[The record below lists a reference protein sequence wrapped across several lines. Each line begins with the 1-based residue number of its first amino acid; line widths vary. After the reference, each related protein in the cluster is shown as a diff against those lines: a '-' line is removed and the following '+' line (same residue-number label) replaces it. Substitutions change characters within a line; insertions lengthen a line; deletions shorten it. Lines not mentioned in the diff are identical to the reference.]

1 MEYRFSSETKTIYL
15 DVPYKLMITSDT
27 GPALGNDGKGK
38 LHAVVRNTKTGADV
52 SFDSS
57 CFTWTRREDS
67 SNFTPVN
74 SDTLDL
80 TLDDL
85 VYGGYANFVV
95 SFEKSGLY
103 WKDTTFF
110 TMSKTTKGEDGAAG
124 YSQATVTLYKRSS
137 EEQTKYDGEVLT
149 YVFSTGGVT
158 GSTGTWSR
166 TVPSGDEKLW
176 VISASAF
183 ANSTEDEIE
192 VDDWTSPA
200 VLSENGTVGQDG
212 YTVLTVILYQR
223 SKTKPAKP
231 TGAST
236 YYFDTNT
243 ISGVEPWTIT
253 VPDGTE
259 PVWVTSA
266 TAATRLEVHDD
277 ISADEWSEPQM
288 LVKNGD
294 DGISSYTYI
303 RYSDDNGATF
313 TENGGTVVGEYM
325 GVCVTTASTA
335 PSDVSSYTWSKT
347 KGETGDKGD
356 SITISEKSIQ
366 YASSASGTVAPTA
379 WSDTPSPVK
388 GQYLWTRTYVKYS
401 DNTENTSYSVAYV
414 ATDGKNSLGV
424 YRAFTALST
433 SSTSVNASNIATKPS
448 RDWMVGDTII
458 DTNGLGFAVTIA
470 TSLSSST
477 IPIGYRFNIKG
488 EQGEKGDKGDKGDE
502 GDPAPYTRQI
512 YCASEKKPDTPTE
525 TCDQVPSGWS
535 LQIPTRTETQV
546 HWISMGVVSVKDGV
560 YEYSTWSEPAKYTAD
575 ESGIVPIVQWK
586 WGSSD
591 TINPDE
597 EDNTISLGDGTLLE
611 VNGQAVTIS
620 QNSGTGW
627 SNTIPA
633 YSDDKPY
640 LWKREWRYAS
650 EGVDAGWVYYCVTG
664 KQGVEGSYNS
674 LGYKIDGSSIT
685 FAGLDRDGIPSLGSF
700 RANLGGEVV
709 AFQRTVFT
717 ITSDLDGNY
726 HDRYFLVAHWTST
739 VGTLSL
745 CYLVPVSETDDDGNT
760 TYRMK
765 WVAQDG
771 TEITTTSVDGTAY
784 DPYVLAD
791 IRMVSGASIKSVTL
805 VNPAKLKAY
814 ESDYFMTI
822 MSQGDMTDVNAVAK
836 ALDIER
842 VFERVAAMEAF
853 INKLF
858 ANEITITNT
867 LDVNYNISKYG
878 SIHSSGYNKLDYT
891 DESKKGFY
899 LESTGYA
906 EFSKAILK
914 DATIESRDSDDLP
927 ILATSKSYDPFE
939 MAIHEEAT
947 YWKLDDLF
955 SNVDIKKYGYIEFT
969 SDYEAIHAP
978 LSTHYELYN
987 SIVNRFDRANMFS
1000 SVSFEYEFTVDF
1012 DISKIRL
1019 YLFHQFTKIA
1029 DTSSMNDS
1037 GIYVNDV
1044 LVSSGEWVVDTT
1056 KYDEYKTSS
1065 WGFAYKE
1072 WQYSY
1077 YIAKADLTTG
1087 EIAAGSKIKIK
1098 INVTDSAGAVM
1109 FNASDSVDIY
1119 ANPNNFEAINGLESD
1134 YTASTRGYVL
1144 FQKKANS
1151 ISLLS
1156 SYIFTYWNPKEHML
1170 ALDNFDSNYYAVYRP
1185 IDNGFLSKIYN
1196 QLTQYVIYK
1205 CDSTKSYLT
1214 YNNETIKVNSIT
1226 REEYSV
1232 IVNSEKVIPA
1242 DSVYAFDAYIYVP
1255 EGEGVLVT
1263 KTILPASS
1271 NAYDLGSETSKFRN
1285 IYVENLYPVGSF
1297 YFSTRPISP
1306 ASMYGGTWVE
1316 LDGDRTL
1323 WFVSHT
1329 DGTTTYLEDGTGDN
1343 LRPQK
1348 DDGALPALSGW
1359 FTTQGNDNTSV
1370 GRQGCDGGLFQVRN
1384 TGTVDSGTSG
1394 GSDYANSIS
1403 FDAKRY
1409 NSIYGKLGSVSSIV
1423 RPTNYKVYA
1432 WWRRA

>member
-313 TENGGTVVGEYM
+313 TENSGTVVGEYM

-424 YRAFTALST
+424 YRAMTALST

-477 IPIGYRFNIKG
+477 ISIGYRFNIKG

-546 HWISMGVVSVKDGV
+546 HWISMGVVSVTDGV

-611 VNGQAVTIS
+611 VNGQAVTIA

-745 CYLVPVSETDDDGNT
+745 CYLVPVSEIDDDGNT

-814 ESDYFMTI
+814 ESDYFMTLLGSNDRNMDDI
-822 MSQGDMTDVNAVAK
+822 NTVAK
-836 ALDIER
+836 ALGVER
-842 VFERVAAMEAF
+842 VFEKVAALEAF
-853 INKLF
+853 IDNLF
-858 ANEITITNT
+858 ANYIKIYGALYGGGYSKYGDNINGSTGFHISADGMIQANNAILKSATIEGNIECNDDGVPIFYSTTEVGSQSVTIPSKTRWAFSNLLSSFTDSTQPQYATVDGTQRAISLVSKISTWKQFSVGFGTTDQSWAYSHTAMTNDTYTVNIKMIVSNTNCSVVISSSKKGELYTRKNNCTETFSISLEKSEELNFTYTVGGGSIAGSTLYIDIIPTRRYLLLQGFYAFYTDTEYYISNHIVYNTFDSDNFKNYASVSVIANAVAVSKKYYIENCSVTYNSNPVSITSIIRIDRT
-867 LDVNYNISKYG
+867 LVLYLSSGETLLLSWDTGDSTISEYGYYNISG
-878 SIHSSGYNKLDYT
+878 S
-891 DESKKGFY
+891 
-899 LESTGYA
+899 
-906 EFSKAILK
+906 
-914 DATIESRDSDDLP
+914 
-927 ILATSKSYDPFE
+927 
-939 MAIHEEAT
+939 
-947 YWKLDDLF
+947 
-955 SNVDIKKYGYIEFT
+955 
-969 SDYEAIHAP
+969 
-978 LSTHYELYN
+978 
-987 SIVNRFDRANMFS
+987 
-1000 SVSFEYEFTVDF
+1000 F
-1012 DISKIRL
+1012 DIQKKNTGIYAYNLLPAKEGNSYIGASDNRYQGFFSTL
-1019 YLFHQFTKIA
+1019 DAETIIASTKIV
-1029 DTSSMNDS
+1029 
-1037 GIYVNDV
+1037 G
-1044 LVSSGEWVVDTT
+1044 
-1056 KYDEYKTSS
+1056 
-1065 WGFAYKE
+1065 
-1072 WQYSY
+1072 Q
-1077 YIAKADLTTG
+1077 
-1087 EIAAGSKIKIK
+1087 
-1098 INVTDSAGAVM
+1098 
-1109 FNASDSVDIY
+1109 
-1119 ANPNNFEAINGLESD
+1119 
-1134 YTASTRGYVL
+1134 
-1144 FQKKANS
+1144 
-1151 ISLLS
+1151 
-1156 SYIFTYWNPKEHML
+1156 
-1170 ALDNFDSNYYAVYRP
+1170 
-1185 IDNGFLSKIYN
+1185 
-1196 QLTQYVIYK
+1196 
-1205 CDSTKSYLT
+1205 
-1214 YNNETIKVNSIT
+1214 
-1226 REEYSV
+1226 
-1232 IVNSEKVIPA
+1232 VNSE
-1242 DSVYAFDAYIYVP
+1242 
-1255 EGEGVLVT
+1255 
-1263 KTILPASS
+1263 
-1271 NAYDLGSETSKFRN
+1271 
-1285 IYVENLYPVGSF
+1285 
-1297 YFSTRPISP
+1297 
-1306 ASMYGGTWVE
+1306 
-1316 LDGDRTL
+1316 
-1323 WFVSHT
+1323 
-1329 DGTTTYLEDGTGDN
+1329 
-1343 LRPQK
+1343 
-1348 DDGALPALSGW
+1348 
-1359 FTTQGNDNTSV
+1359 NTSNKV
-1370 GRQGCDGGLFQVRN
+1370 WGAV
-1384 TGTVDSGTSG
+1384 
-1394 GSDYANSIS
+1394 AN
-1403 FDAKRY
+1403 
-1409 NSIYGKLGSVSSIV
+1409 
-1423 RPTNYKVYA
+1423 
-1432 WWRRA
+1432 